1 MVPSLKN
8 MNYNQ
13 RLEKMK
19 LPRLYDRRVRGD
31 MIETF
36 KILTG
41 KEKLN
46 ARKLFRLNPFNG
58 RSHTMKLYRE
68 CPRLNLRKHW
78 FTQRVVQNWNSLTL
92 DEVEAGE
99 TSCFKAR

>member
-36 KILTG
+36 KILTE
-41 KEKLN
+41 KKKLN
-46 ARKLFRLNPFNG
+46 ARKFFVLTHSMEGP
-58 RSHTMKLYRE
+58 
-68 CPRLNLRKHW
+68 
-78 FTQRVVQNWNSLTL
+78 TQ
-92 DEVEAGE
+92 
-99 TSCFKAR
+99 